1 MFIIVSVLVLCF
13 CVLSVFTVYRI
24 LELEKEIN
32 SLYDNYSNL
41 LEKSF
46 KLNISKGE

>member
-13 CVLSVFTVYRI
+13 CVLSVYRI